1 MVKINLLKP
10 ARPKKERKRRD
21 LRIQA
26 AIGLTALLV
35 TSAGC
40 GYLWITLDGEVETFQ
55 REKQEKEKQL
65 VALKEKTK
73 QVQEFEQKK
82 KLLEDKNRVIDQLKK
97 EQEGPVKA
105 LDYVSQSLEPLKI
118 WLVRLHA
125 KGNEVEVEGRALTND
140 DVVEFVSN
148 LRKTDHFSQ
157 VRLLETRSGSEAKIT
172 VYQFRVNLTQKG

>member
-1 MVKINLLKP
+1 VVKVNLLKP
-10 ARPKKERKRRD
+10 GRPKREKKRRD
-21 LRIQA
+21 IHLQA
-26 AIGLTALLV
+26 AVGLTILLL
-35 TSAGC
+35 SGAGC
-40 GYLWITLDGEVETFQ
+40 GYMWVTISNELDSYE

-65 VALKEKTK
+65 AVLKEKTK
-73 QVQEFEQKK
+73 QVQEFEQRK
-82 KLLEDKNRVIDQLKK
+82 KLLEDKNRIIEQLKK
-97 EQEGPVKA
+97 DQGGPVKA

-157 VRLLETRSGSEAKIT
+157 VRLLETRSGLEAKVT
-172 VYQFRVNLTQKG
+172 VYQFRVNLTQKV